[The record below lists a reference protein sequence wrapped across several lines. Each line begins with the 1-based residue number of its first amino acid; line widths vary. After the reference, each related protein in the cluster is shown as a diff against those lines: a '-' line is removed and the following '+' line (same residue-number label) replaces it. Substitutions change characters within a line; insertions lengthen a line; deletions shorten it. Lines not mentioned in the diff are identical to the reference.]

1 MVAIAHVAIRAGEVM
16 VLEDVRHAVVWTDAL
31 HLLAS
36 DVLRLV
42 VIAGQ
47 RS

>member
-1 MVAIAHVAIRAGEVM
+1 MVTIADVAIRAGEVM
-16 VLEDVRHAVVWTDAL
+16 VFEDVRHAVVWTDAL

-36 DVLRLV
+36 YVLRLV
-42 VIAGQ
+42 VIAVQ